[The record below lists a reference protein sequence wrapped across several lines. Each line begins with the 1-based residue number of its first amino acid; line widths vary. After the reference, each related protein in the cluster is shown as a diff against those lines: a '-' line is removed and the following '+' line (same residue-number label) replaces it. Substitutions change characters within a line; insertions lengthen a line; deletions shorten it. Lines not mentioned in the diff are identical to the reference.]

1 MFISCFITQKREAFQ
16 NEWNGWVEVQWAS
29 CKHVN
34 SSKNVHHAQ
43 GPLLVNVGKK
53 KTNRW

>member
-1 MFISCFITQKREAFQ
+1 MFISCFIIQKREAFQ
-16 NEWNGWVEVQWAS
+16 NEWIGWVEAQLAS

-34 SSKNVHHAQ
+34 SSKNVHPAQ
-43 GPLLVNVGKK
+43 GPLLVNVGKN